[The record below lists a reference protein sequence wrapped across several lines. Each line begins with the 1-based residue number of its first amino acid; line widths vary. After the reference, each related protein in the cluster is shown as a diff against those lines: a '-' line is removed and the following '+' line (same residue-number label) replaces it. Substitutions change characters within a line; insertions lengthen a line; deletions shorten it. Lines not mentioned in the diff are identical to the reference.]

1 VACVQFALSTGH
13 VITMLIQLI
22 RGFVDVPVTSS
33 GSSSSLLYL
42 LDQTTPEHIA
52 PPIFYITNSLVGDAI
67 LIWRLWVIWGR
78 NLSLCIPFVVLCI
91 ASGVTGYTALVNLS
105 RISPTDTGTVFLP
118 RVHNLLLATWTLSV
132 ATQFGAT
139 VLIGYRILKA
149 IRWSSKGIRASRLS
163 VLWIVVESGALYS
176 VTTIF
181 LLGFSSTNTGAI
193 FANSLGQISA
203 LGPTLIIV
211 RAGLKGSSSFTP
223 VKGSVNNLPSR
234 SNPEDIE
241 SGSRSDDTMM
251 VHVRKATE
259 VRLDDLVR
267 RDDGGFVTVSDETS
281 GSPKSRAYASD
292 YSEL

>member
-1 VACVQFALSTGH
+1 MSGPPPAFSGDLSWNMAALVSTWVVGPLYGINICVFILCVYVLNMKGLKGVNLMMLIVACVQFALSTGH

-33 GSSSSLLYL
+33 GSSGSLLYL

-139 VLIGYRILKA
+139 VLIGYRIWRA

-193 FANSLGQISA
+193 FANSLGQISVA
-203 LGPTLIIV
+203 FSPPMLKVVYDAHEIRHRRWAQHSLLSGP
-211 RAGLKGSSSFTP
+211 G
-223 VKGSVNNLPSR
+223 
-234 SNPEDIE
+234 
-241 SGSRSDDTMM
+241 
-251 VHVRKATE
+251 
-259 VRLDDLVR
+259 
-267 RDDGGFVTVSDETS
+267 
-281 GSPKSRAYASD
+281 
-292 YSEL
+292 